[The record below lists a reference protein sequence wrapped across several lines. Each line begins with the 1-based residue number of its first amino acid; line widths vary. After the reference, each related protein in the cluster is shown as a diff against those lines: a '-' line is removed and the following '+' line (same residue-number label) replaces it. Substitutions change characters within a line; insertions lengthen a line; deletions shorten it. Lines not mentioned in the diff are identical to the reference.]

1 MNHRLEG
8 VDTTGIQED
17 LLENIELEELIQAD
31 EPMKS
36 Y

>member
-1 MNHRLEG
+1 LEG

-17 LLENIELEELIQAD
+17 LLEKIELEELIQAD

>member
-1 MNHRLEG
+1 LEG
-8 VDTTGIQED
+8 VDTTGIHED

>member
-1 MNHRLEG
+1 LEG